1 MYGSESEHNHES
13 TSGADNSILIQGF
26 TFSSMV
32 EALPMVKQMISD
44 LVKNAPKIPTWV
56 LTHFKDP
63 QVKIVKITSEAEEL
77 KSGIDSLKYGGGGD
91 LKEQALKGIM

>member
-1 MYGSESEHNHES
+1 M
-13 TSGADNSILIQGF
+13 

-56 LTHFKDP
+56 LTQFKDLKDLKADEGV
-63 QVKIVKITSEAEEL
+63 QLVKITSEAEEL
-77 KSGIDSLKYGGGGD
+77 RSGINSLKYGGGGD
-91 LKEQALKGIM
+91 LREQALKGIM